1 MFAITVEWWESVCL
15 ELSRNPV
22 AATKTITD
30 FRDSEQALEASK
42 YFLQPA
48 TCCSPSAQFQ
58 AALILQYVCLKHW
71 SKLSVNEIHE
81 LRNTLWTLLHSS
93 LTAGSMPSFAVN
105 KIMQVYALLWKRG
118 WQECDTTSKQQL
130 FMQIKAFMQNHEY
143 MKFGASLL
151 RIVFEEFCSRSSAEI
166 GLPMEFH
173 RIAHNTFELDGL
185 DYGLEISMQY
195 LSISFS
201 ILNTVT
207 DDIKNIILA
216 ASAVTEASK
225 LIVEVMNW
233 DFGSNEKF
241 SFGLNKENEKEKQ
254 RTNDLLNLPRKWS
267 VIFLNELFVNNIF
280 NAYQHLRS
288 LQINFF
294 QNQIVSTGFSS
305 RSSETDVLKIID
317 VTLSELR
324 LLMTAISSATGTLF
338 AENSDKILMCSWI
351 TTRVSPFL
359 MLSLK
364 MPTSVY
370 EKELRSIECVH
381 FGSVILRLLG
391 NFRLSVA
398 CVMNLGIFEEMLN
411 SLGSSTFQ
419 LSQELSILSDMKLKE
434 IYQCN
439 NNNNNNND
447 NDNENKNK
455 TVSDDRIESIIKNN
469 KYMDG
474 EGEFNLLEG
483 WRGECLDTLL
493 DAWCMILDDPI
504 MNNNVNEN
512 NSSDNNNSNNMISQ
526 SIKKNLQET
535 AGRTFNLLFECIMRS
550 TVYEALDS
558 INDNEEED
566 FSTISNDL
574 LRSICTVGRTNF
586 GFSLLTILR

>member
-151 RIVFEEFCSRSSAEI
+151 RIIFEEFCSRSSAEI

-324 LLMTAISSATGTLF
+324 LLMTAISSVTGTLF

-439 NNNNNNND
+439 NNNNNN
-447 NDNENKNK
+447 DNENKNE

-550 TVYEALDS
+550 TVYEALDC

>member
-324 LLMTAISSATGTLF
+324 LLMTAISSVTGTLF

-439 NNNNNNND
+439 NNNNNN
-447 NDNENKNK
+447 DNENKNE

-550 TVYEALDS
+550 TVYEALDC

>member
-151 RIVFEEFCSRSSAEI
+151 RIIFEEFCSRSSAEI

-324 LLMTAISSATGTLF
+324 LLMTAISSVTGTLF

-439 NNNNNNND
+439 NNNNNNN

-550 TVYEALDS
+550 TVYEALDC

>member
-1 MFAITVEWWESVCL
+1 MSAITVEWWESVCL

-439 NNNNNNND
+439 NNNNNNN

-550 TVYEALDS
+550 TVYEALDC